1 VSVLS
6 REARAIIVKGKSK
19 LVPTEADRSRVT
31 QLLNSRMGAEGL
43 RLSVPTPPAAV
54 VVAGKTLKLLTL
66 ASVLSVIGTFSAVAY
81 FGRQSARLPTPAE
94 KAVVVEPSPMQAP
107 SAQPQLTA
115 EAPTSAAP
123 PANSGSNTNKAEPS
137 QYTAKSSRDSLG
149 QEVQILSR
157 AERELHNGR
166 PDLAL
171 KALDEH
177 QRRFAS
183 GALVQ
188 ERSAARVQALCA
200 LGRTQEAKVESIKLK
215 RSSPNSPQAAQMSSP
230 CESNR

>member
-6 REARAIIVKGKSK
+6 REARAIIAKGKSQ

-43 RLSVPTPPAAV
+43 GLPVPTAPAAV
-54 VVAGKTLKLLTL
+54 VVAGKALKLLTL
-66 ASVLSVIGTFSAVAY
+66 AGVLGVIGTFGAVAY
-81 FGRQSARLPTPAE
+81 FGRQSARIPTSADE
-94 KAVVVEPSPMQAP
+94 AVVVEPSPMQATN
-107 SAQPQLTA
+107 AQPQLSA
-115 EAPTSAAP
+115 EAKESAAP
-123 PANSGSNTNKAEPS
+123 PAISSNTNKAEPS
-137 QYTAKSSRDSLG
+137 QYAAKSSRDSLG

-188 ERSAARVQALCA
+188 ERLAARVQALCA
-200 LGRTQEAKVESIKLK
+200 LGRAQEAKAESIKLK

-230 CESNR
+230 CESKP

>member
-19 LVPTEADRSRVT
+19 LVPTEADRARVT

-43 RLSVPTPPAAV
+43 RLSVPTSPAAV
-54 VVAGKTLKLLTL
+54 VVAGKALKLLTL

-81 FGRQSARLPTPAE
+81 FGRQSAQLPTPAE
-94 KAVVVEPSPMQAP
+94 KAIVVEPSPMQAP

-115 EAPTSAAP
+115 EAPKSAAP
-123 PANSGSNTNKAEPS
+123 PAISSNTNKSEPS

-166 PDLAL
+166 PELAL

-230 CESNR
+230 CESTR

>member
-1 VSVLS
+1 MSVLS
-6 REARAIIVKGKSK
+6 REARAIIVKGKSE

-54 VVAGKTLKLLTL
+54 VVAGKALKLLTL

-123 PANSGSNTNKAEPS
+123 PAISSNTNKAESS

-215 RSSPNSPQAAQMSSP
+215 RSSPNSPQAAPIASP
-230 CESNR
+230 CEPK